1 MALVNQPKKFCG
13 GTLVASKFVVTAA
26 HCVFY
31 DHDNDNSNEEIQIPA
46 EKLMVREK
54 VCYKK
59 NELISR
65 LFWENMTSRTQ
76 LRTFWKR
83 KR

>member
-1 MALVNQPKKFCG
+1 MAMVNQPKKFCG

-54 VCYKK
+54 VCYKNK
-59 NELISR
+59 IG
-65 LFWENMTSRTQ
+65 
-76 LRTFWKR
+76 KI
-83 KR
+83 